1 MKIVEIE
8 HKQNS
13 RPASATPDENFQLC
27 EIGIARPMAQLV
39 DTQFASA
46 SSSKIQPQ
54 QQNAKAAITSASAPP
69 VQEEEYSVS
78 AKVIGEGGESNDG
91 TSKQYLVEVCFF
103 LKIIC
108 AEI

>member
-8 HKQNS
+8 HTQNI
-13 RPASATPDENFQLC
+13 RPASATLDENFQLC
-27 EIGIARPMAQLV
+27 EIGAARPMAQLI
-39 DTQFASA
+39 DAQFAST
-46 SSSKIQPQ
+46 SSSEIHPQ
-54 QQNAKAAITSASAPP
+54 QQNAKAAITAAPAP

-103 LKIIC
+103 SKFS
-108 AEI
+108 